1 MGDRDK
7 DASPPYMI
15 GLTGNIATGKST
27 VGRMLEALGAERID
41 ADRVAHEVIEPDG
54 PAYDEVV
61 AAFGTEIL
69 REDRTIDRRRLGRIV
84 FNDEE
89 ALRTL
94 EGLVHPPVI
103 RSIDARIERS
113 RAPVVVVE
121 AVKLLESGMAD
132 RYDAIWVTA
141 CSESTQRARLV
152 RLRGMSRED
161 AEARLRAQN
170 PQALKL
176 AQADVV
182 IETEGTLAQTRAQVR
197 DAWRRMPLAARAP
210 DSEVGG

>member
-1 MGDRDK
+1 
-7 DASPPYMI
+7 
-15 GLTGNIATGKST
+15 
-27 VGRMLEALGAERID
+27 MLEALGAERID

-84 FNDEE
+84 FNDED

-103 RSIDARIERS
+103 RSIDAWIERS

-210 DSEVGG
+210 DSEAGG

>member
-7 DASPPYMI
+7 DASPPYTI

-61 AAFGTEIL
+61 AAFGTEVL

-170 PQALKL
+170 SQALKL

-210 DSEVGG
+210 DSEAGG